1 MTAELFDLTGRVA
14 VVTGAAGGIGR
25 ASAQLLAASGASVV
39 CADVQGGLAE
49 ETAGLITAAG
59 GTATAAEVD
68 VSKRAEVERLV
79 DGAVSTH
86 GRLDVMCNI
95 AGIMH
100 DSTVLE
106 TDEADLDR
114 VLAVNFKGVFFGC
127 QAAGRVMVEQG
138 SGSIVNTASTA
149 IDMGAPGIVCYS
161 TAKAAV
167 TQLTKTLATEIG
179 PSGVRVNAVAPGYV
193 VTPMTARRWTN
204 PDGSVDEARR
214 DGLLRMMGGMAPLR
228 RTGVPDDIAAA
239 VLYLASDAA
248 SFVTGQIL
256 RPNGGATMPW

>member
-1 MTAELFDLTGRVA
+1 MIEGAFDLTGRVA

-25 ASAQLLAASGASVV
+25 ASAEVLAAHGASVV

-49 ETAGLITAAG
+49 ETAALIEKAG
-59 GTATAAEVD
+59 GAAKGVQVD
-68 VSKRAEVERLV
+68 VSTRAEVEALV
-79 DGAVSTH
+79 DHAVATY

-114 VLAVNFKGVFFGC
+114 VHGINFKGVFFGC

-138 SGSIVNTASTA
+138 SGSIINTASTA

-161 TAKAAV
+161 TAKVAV
-167 TQLTKTLATEIG
+167 AQLTKTLATEIG
-179 PSGVRVNAVAPGYV
+179 PSGVRVNAVAPGYII
-193 VTPMTARRWTN
+193 TPMTARRWTN
-204 PDGSVDEARR
+204 PDGTLDEARR
-214 DGLLRMMGGMAPLR
+214 DGMLKMMGGMAPLR
-228 RTGVPDDIAAA
+228 RTGVPDDIAYA

-256 RPNGGATMPW
+256 RPNGGASMPW